1 MRRNTQT
8 KTECSTAGRR
18 PVVAVVLAA
27 LLIGSCVGFAAT
39 SAIATSSTT
48 LPTLTDLDE
57 NTPLTERSSW
67 ESFKSDGRVTV
78 NVTAPDLT
86 LTVAKEQEDVD
97 LRGFHNDYSN
107 EYLRIQYD
115 EDLSRTIR
123 FYVPSNYFGPYFD
136 ERVESVGGDAAA
148 IKLVPV
154 LDGKYTAVTIELTGK
169 TDAVFKISQTKGKT
183 WSFWSQQDDKIEN
196 VTGVSSGISGTE
208 QWNYAKSEEWS
219 DDGTLTIGNV
229 SNPKKVL
236 IQYNA
241 GQGEE
246 AVWLKVTSKQDRDGP
261 YYFVRESSSD
271 GNATIVV
278 VSESST
284 PPAVRV
290 QRHATARAGIGSILS
305 DWGRTLDRASSF
317 FDGLFGSG
325 TNND

>member
-1 MRRNTQT
+1 MRREPQT
-8 KTECSTAGRR
+8 TERSTSGRR
-18 PVVAVVLAA
+18 PVVAVAVAA

-39 SAIATSSTT
+39 SAIAASSTT
-48 LPTLTDLDE
+48 SSTLTDLDE

-67 ESFKSDGRVTV
+67 ESFKSDGRVSV

-86 LTVAKEQEDVD
+86 LTIGKEQENVD

-123 FYVPSNYFGPYFD
+123 FYVPSNYWGSYFD
-136 ERVESVGGDAAA
+136 ERVESVGGDDAA

-154 LDGKYTAVTIELTGK
+154 LDGRYTAVTIDLTGK

-183 WSFWSQQDDKIEN
+183 WSFWSAQDEKIEN

-208 QWNYAKSEEWS
+208 QWNYAQADEWS
-219 DDGTLTIGNV
+219 DDGTLTIENV
-229 SNPKKVL
+229 SNPDRVL
-236 IQYNA
+236 IQYDA
-241 GQGEE
+241 GTGEE
-246 AVWLKVTSKQDRDGP
+246 AVWLRVTGEQDRDGP

-284 PPAVRV
+284 PAPVRV
-290 QRHATARAGIGSILS
+290 QRHATARDGIGSVVN
-305 DWGRTLDRASSF
+305 DWAQTLDRASSF
-317 FDGLFGSG
+317 FDGLFGSR
-325 TNND
+325 NNDD